1 MKKII
6 TCKRVCFYDVLNEQ
20 VVALMGETYN
30 PSMDDKTILRLTY
43 NPALMD
49 IVDLPFHEEVWMKNS
64 NIRVEVMHEYA
75 EVEQWFDK
83 LKRVI
88 FS

>member
-1 MKKII
+1 MKKIV
-6 TCKRVCFYDVLNEQ
+6 TNKRVCFYDVLEEK
-20 VVALMGETYN
+20 VVAMMSDLYN
-30 PSMDDKTILRLTY
+30 PDLDDLTILTISF
-43 NPALMD
+43 NPILMD
-49 IVDLPFHEEVWMKNS
+49 WVDLPVPEVWMKNS
-64 NIRVEVMHEYA
+64 NVRVEVMREYA

>member
-1 MKKII
+1 MKKIV
-6 TCKRVCFYDVLNEQ
+6 TNKRVCFYDILNEQ
-20 VVALMGETYN
+20 VVAMMSDLYN
-30 PSMDDKTILRLTY
+30 PNLDDLTILNLTF

-49 IVDLPFHEEVWMKNS
+49 WVDLPRPELWMKNS
-64 NIRVEVMHEYA
+64 NIRVEVMREYT

-88 FS
+88 FG

>member
-1 MKKII
+1 MKKIV
-6 TCKRVCFYDVLNEQ
+6 TNKRVCFYDILNEQ
-20 VVALMGETYN
+20 VIAMMSDLYN
-30 PSMDDKTILRLTY
+30 PNLDDLTILNLTF

-49 IVDLPFHEEVWMKNS
+49 WVDLPHPELWMKNS
-64 NIRVEVMHEYA
+64 NIRVEVMCEYT

-88 FS
+88 FG

>member
-6 TCKRVCFYDVLNEQ
+6 TNKRVCFYDVLEEK
-20 VVALMGETYN
+20 VIAVMSDMYN
-30 PSMDDKTILRLTY
+30 PDLDDLTILTLSF
-43 NPALMD
+43 NPELMD
-49 IVDLPFHEEVWMKNS
+49 WVDLPRQPEIWMKNS
-64 NIRVEVMHEYA
+64 NIRVEVIREYA

-88 FS
+88 FG